1 MTTTGL
7 PHTVN
12 LRLCPSSF
20 WYLHLFL
27 LAIKLLRQWTS
38 STCKACG
45 LVFYLGI
52 LPRNID
58 MALFAIGIVAECLQT
73 SIPTKS
79 NTSIILIASI
89 AALVRKTSLFL
100 CPSPSTIP
108 TSIGKS
114 IQDTFTL
121 YRTTIR
127 MVEVLIVLGI
137 TFRISHALLLASAL

>member
-1 MTTTGL
+1 
-7 PHTVN
+7 
-12 LRLCPSSF
+12 
-20 WYLHLFL
+20 
-27 LAIKLLRQWTS
+27 
-38 STCKACG
+38 
-45 LVFYLGI
+45 
-52 LPRNID
+52 